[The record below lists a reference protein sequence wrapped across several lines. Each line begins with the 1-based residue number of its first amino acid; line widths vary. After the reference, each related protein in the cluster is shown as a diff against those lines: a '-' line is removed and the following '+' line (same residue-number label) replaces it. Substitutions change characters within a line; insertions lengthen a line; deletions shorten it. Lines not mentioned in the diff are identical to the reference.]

1 MEGMIVATGPAF
13 EPGSVPQNA
22 SLLDIAPTVLHL
34 LGVPVPEDMDGR
46 VLDELLRPELRG
58 DIRKQEAVAAAVSA
72 ENDYDQDEDAL
83 IQQRL
88 ADLGYL

>member
-1 MEGMIVATGPAF
+1 
-13 EPGSVPQNA
+13 
-22 SLLDIAPTVLHL
+22 
-34 LGVPVPEDMDGR
+34 MDGR

-58 DIRKQEAVAAAVSA
+58 DIRKQEAVAAAVSS